1 MADYSIWVLEYAY
14 IPECPISSLVYGRH
28 NQGTVKLPY
37 GYFLIKGQ
45 GTTLLVDCGYN
56 HEAYGKQ
63 LGEYYGVRNWHPPKE
78 VLAEC
83 GLTPEQIEH
92 VIISHAHFDHMGGLR
107 FFPNATFYLQERE
120 LSQWIWTLSLSRPFR
135 WLMTAAD
142 PADIMYAAELA
153 QKGQLVSVQG
163 DAENILPGIDL
174 RLAADTHTPGSQFVV
189 VRNDGQTQSQDAY
202 VCAGDLV
209 YRHENLHGGT
219 PDDPM
224 YVPVGLAVGSQ
235 TNLIMASDAIMK
247 AVGHDWKRVL
257 AAHEE
262 NLPNLYPTRKT
273 KLGLNIMEVALADG
287 EASLVSS

>member
-1 MADYSIWVLEYAY
+1 M
-14 IPECPISSLVYGRH
+14 
-28 NQGTVKLPY
+28 
-37 GYFLIKGQ
+37 
-45 GTTLLVDCGYN
+45 
-56 HEAYGKQ
+56 
-63 LGEYYGVRNWHPPKE
+63 
-78 VLAEC
+78 
-83 GLTPEQIEH
+83 EH
-92 VIISHAHFDHMGGLR
+92 VIISHGSLR
-107 FFPNATFYLQERE
+107 PHGWPPLFSDATFYLQERE

-142 PADIMYAAELA
+142 PADIEHAAELA

-174 RLAADTHTPGSQFVV
+174 RLAAGHPYAGSQFVV
-189 VRNDGQTQSQDAY
+189 VRNDGQSSGKAKTLT
-202 VCAGDLV
+202 CAL
-209 YRHENLHGGT
+209 GT
-219 PDDPM
+219 SCTGTRTFMAARRMILM

-273 KLGLNIMEVALADG
+273 KLWTEHHGGRARRRRGQSCQQLSCIRAEWSHPECARSNTK
-287 EASLVSS
+287 ASPRPLTLQIHPASPNLPAQQMDHANETIQFPDLSQHSV